1 MTSAQNISH
10 FKKDYFNRC
19 EDRFIKTEYTLFL
32 KKITKFW
39 GKQTKEKKEELL
51 TIASERIVTKL
62 LESLLNLELL
72 NVLYIF

>member
-10 FKKDYFNRC
+10 FKKEYFNKF

-32 KKITKFW
+32 KKINKFW

-51 TIASERIVTKL
+51 TIASEKIVTKL
-62 LESLLNLELL
+62 LENLLILELL
-72 NVLYIF
+72 NVQHIF